1 MEQAKK
7 ANEEKEMKEMQE
19 CTFKPQTNKH
29 RVNLSQFL
37 NQPKGFEESINRLR
51 KQYQEKEQ
59 KKLEEEKKV
68 TGDRY
73 SRERLI

>member
-1 MEQAKK
+1 
-7 ANEEKEMKEMQE
+7 
-19 CTFKPQTNKH
+19 
-29 RVNLSQFL
+29 L
-37 NQPKGFEESINRLR
+37 NQPKGFEESIIRLR